1 MKVTHNYGPQTRPSS
16 QGLAYLD
23 VNYNP
28 NQFGASLG
36 VALRGFGEAQE
47 VAQQRRVENQ
57 RFSTL
62 TDFSEFETAAKLE
75 IEKLKQ
81 DTPEDAANFFAQAE
95 STFDR
100 AQGSFLNKV
109 PAELQ
114 EEFTYRA
121 AQVKQGVIFD
131 AFKFDFEQQNLFF
144 NNKIAEEVNAARVR
158 LAQNPNTLKAE
169 RQRVNDF
176 ILSSGLPEIEKAKQ
190 LRLANAGLEMITYK
204 SKLKEVRTKQLA
216 SPTAIANRN
225 LPPQAAGILSAI
237 AKRESSGRYD
247 IRYDGTADGG
257 KISSFVDHPRTF
269 AATAGGQKSSAAGK
283 YMFIGST
290 WDAAAAAT
298 GVKDFSPESQD
309 AAAWYWAQKT
319 YADVSGHRRSLTQA
333 IEDRDW
339 ASIRKALGTQWEGV
353 KHMSDAEFEQ
363 TFNAGAG
370 QYGEYSSVLNDPQF
384 SNISFSDRQS
394 LENDAFTEADTEYN
408 AILKQ
413 QRALEEARINELYV
427 GLMDGTKGSTDIN
440 ALRDQGILRDY
451 DDINKAFKIVED
463 RQKEG
468 KAFYEGETKLT
479 NGGIWVPNDEDDRK
493 RANALFGEQGATQL
507 QAMSQD
513 YVQQTLLPRWE
524 KMQMAA
530 PDMANTLLAMSRNA
544 NSQQAAFAFET
555 MRQMRERMPEA
566 FGTAFS
572 EEVQKK
578 LDFWEIR
585 RNYYNPDEL
594 VSQIQNRGVDQATR
608 QVQSILRT
616 DAQEMAK
623 ELTLEDIQPLYES
636 VIHWQSADLPITPR
650 GKALLEKEFRA
661 LYTDAY
667 VRTGG
672 NVDEAK
678 ALAEKQ
684 IARVWTLSS
693 IGGRPRI
700 ARFPPEV
707 AGYKKHNGGYEW
719 IDKAVRREL
728 GLGRTQ
734 EFELISDETTEQ
746 EIMKRAAAAN
756 APGAGEVRPSYLVA
770 IKEDN
775 GIIRIA
781 TNDRTERPLRIDFM
795 VDKDTLAEEDAAW
808 RRAQEEAD
816 REAIKRRFYRAK
828 ELEGAAKLLP
838 PGMIDN
844 AAKKLGIQIDPNLEQ
859 EYQRILEEEKQRGT
873 SEYLQEL
880 KDLGTHL
887 RSFPIQPSEM
897 K

>member
-28 NQFGASLG
+28 NQFGAALG

-47 VAQQRRVENQ
+47 AAQKRRVENQ

-75 IEKLKQ
+75 IDKLKQ
-81 DTPEDAANFFAQAE
+81 DTPEDAANFFDQAE

-100 AQGSFLNKV
+100 AQSAFLNRV

-114 EEFTYRA
+114 PEFEYRA
-121 AQVKQGVIFD
+121 AQVKQDVIFD

-144 NNKIAEEVNAARVR
+144 NNQIAAEVNAARVR

-204 SKLKEVRTKQLA
+204 SKLKEVRTRQLA
-216 SPTAIANRN
+216 SPTSIANRN

-237 AKRESSGRYD
+237 SKRESGGKYD
-247 IRYDGTADGG
+247 IRYDGGAGA
-257 KISSFVDHPRTF
+257 KITSFIDHPRVFSPTS
-269 AATAGGQKSSAAGK
+269 GGSKSSAAGK
-283 YMFIGST
+283 YQFISST

-309 AAAWYWAQKT
+309 TAAWYWAQKT
-319 YADVSGHRRSLTQA
+319 YADVSGHRKSLTQA
-333 IEDRDW
+333 IEEKDW
-339 ASIRKALGTQWEGV
+339 SSIRRALGTQWEGV

-363 TFNAGAG
+363 AFNAGAG

-384 SNISFSDRQS
+384 SNISFSDRQT

-451 DDINKAFKIVED
+451 DDINKAFKIIED
-463 RQKEG
+463 RQKDG
-468 KAFYEGETKLT
+468 RAFYEGETKLT
-479 NGGIWVPNDEDDRK
+479 NGGLWVFNDPADRE
-493 RANALFGEQGATQL
+493 RADAIFGEQGATQL

-530 PDMANTLLAMSRNA
+530 PDMANILLAMSRNA
-544 NSQQAAFAFET
+544 NAQQAAFAFET
-555 MRQMRERMPEA
+555 MRQMRERLPEA
-566 FGTAFS
+566 FGTAFN
-572 EEVQKK
+572 EDVQKK
-578 LDFWEIR
+578 IDFWEIR

-594 VSQIQNRGVDQATR
+594 VGQIQNRGVDQATR
-608 QVQSILRT
+608 QVQSILRA
-616 DAQEMAK
+616 DGQELAK
-623 ELTLEDIQPLYES
+623 ELTVEDIQPLYES
-636 VIHWQSADLPITPR
+636 IIPWQSADIPITPR
-650 GKALLEKEFRA
+650 GKALIEKEFRA

-667 VRTGG
+667 VQTGG

-684 IARVWTLSS
+684 IARVWTLST
-693 IGGRPRI
+693 IGGSARI

-734 EFELISDETTEQ
+734 QFELIADEETEL
-746 EIMKRAAAAN
+746 EIMKRGQAAN
-756 APGAGEVRPSYLVA
+756 APDAKEVRPSYLIA

-775 GIIRIA
+775 GTIRLA
-781 TNDRTERPLRIDFM
+781 TNPQSGRPLRIDFV

-808 RRAQEEAD
+808 RQAQEEAD
-816 REAIKRRFYRAK
+816 KEAIKRRFYRAK
-828 ELEGAAKLLP
+828 ELEGAAKLVP
-838 PGMIDN
+838 PEFLQN
-844 AAKKLGIQIDPNLEQ
+844 AEKLGIQVDPNLEE
-859 EYQRILEEEKQRGT
+859 EYNRIREEEKQRGT